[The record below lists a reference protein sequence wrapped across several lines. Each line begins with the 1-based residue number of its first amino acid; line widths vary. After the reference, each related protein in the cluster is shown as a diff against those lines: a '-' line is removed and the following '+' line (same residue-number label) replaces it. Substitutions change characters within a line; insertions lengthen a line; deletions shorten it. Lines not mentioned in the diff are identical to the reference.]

1 MCICSPLSWN
11 GHFCKRRFRTSP
23 KLWNWV
29 GASTPGLIRFIRKTM
44 IRPNSFSTRLLGHS
58 VFTVPYFDVGR
69 AERPLWTCLSHHFCK
84 CFTEWDIVMTTLE
97 TTTTTTTTKRFG
109 SVWSN
114 KGWNATLVFRQK
126 IECPYGRKLR
136 NFQNNSREN

>member
-1 MCICSPLSWN
+1 MQPRPELTDHHSHTAALHLLWEHFPNEPKVKKTQSYSCICSPLSWN

-58 VFTVPYFDVGR
+58 VFTVPYLLKPPLLQMFHRVGHR
-69 AERPLWTCLSHHFCK
+69 HDNARNNNNYDKEIWVSLVQQGVK
-84 CFTEWDIVMTTLE
+84 CNTGV
-97 TTTTTTTTKRFG
+97 
-109 SVWSN
+109 
-114 KGWNATLVFRQK
+114 
-126 IECPYGRKLR
+126 
-136 NFQNNSREN
+136 